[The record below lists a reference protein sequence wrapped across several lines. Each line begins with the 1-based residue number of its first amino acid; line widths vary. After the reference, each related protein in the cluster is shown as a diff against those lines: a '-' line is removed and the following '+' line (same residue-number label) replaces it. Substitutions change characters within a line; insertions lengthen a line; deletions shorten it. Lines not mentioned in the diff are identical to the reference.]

1 MDSVA
6 TFCAKGQP
14 KLTILVDEYDII
26 TISKQCLCAMFGF
39 QPSYLHMSKDV
50 AYDVNN
56 KVSNLMYQMP
66 TIIAQGKQWVV
77 NFGWYRL
84 INNNVLTHLQ
94 DTILM
99 LRTITSMVKIKIV
112 DGYRKQET
120 KGIDTHLQLLDILS
134 MFVFID
140 LFNS

>member
-1 MDSVA
+1 
-6 TFCAKGQP
+6 
-14 KLTILVDEYDII
+14 
-26 TISKQCLCAMFGF
+26 
-39 QPSYLHMSKDV
+39 
-50 AYDVNN
+50 
-56 KVSNLMYQMP
+56 
-66 TIIAQGKQWVV
+66 
-77 NFGWYRL
+77 
-84 INNNVLTHLQ
+84 VLTHLQ

-140 LFNS
+140 LFNSLSKDEMPTQL

>member
-1 MDSVA
+1 
-6 TFCAKGQP
+6 
-14 KLTILVDEYDII
+14 
-26 TISKQCLCAMFGF
+26 
-39 QPSYLHMSKDV
+39 
-50 AYDVNN
+50 VNN